1 MRSPSECL
9 RRKIFRYYTLILSS
23 ERYFYCFHIIM
34 SLLCVWWMMLM
45 IVHVLFGC
53 SETFNNSKT
62 FIAILPLRLL
72 ILRSETFNNSK
83 TFIANMPLRLLS
95 LYCFYRY
102 GDRIERKATGFTPL
116 CIICETYV
124 EEVYFILM
132 NLICINCLKSSKPCS
147 DYGKLSRLILQE
159 DKVLIL
165 HCSILKFIMP
175 GLKTADLF
183 LWQHMG

>member
-1 MRSPSECL
+1 
-9 RRKIFRYYTLILSS
+9 
-23 ERYFYCFHIIM
+23 
-34 SLLCVWWMMLM
+34 M

-62 FIAILPLRLL
+62 FIAILPLGQL
-72 ILRSETFNNSK
+72 ILHSETFNNSK
-83 TFIANMPLRLLS
+83 TFIANMPLILLS
-95 LYCFYRY
+95 LNCLYRY
-102 GDRIERKATGFTPL
+102 GERKATGFTPL
-116 CIICETYV
+116 YIICETYV

-183 LWQHMG
+183 L